1 MRFKTLAAL
10 SALSL
15 SVAPAMAQSQAVA
28 PVTSASVERVSA
40 NQEQANNLGG
50 GSDTIIAVLA
60 GAIAVGFITLT
71 IINNDDDD
79 DDNPTSP

>member
-15 SVAPAMAQSQAVA
+15 SAAPVVAQSQAVA

-40 NQEQANNLGG
+40 SQEQASNLGG
-50 GSDTIIAVLA
+50 GSDTIIGILA

-71 IINNDDDD
+71 IINDDDD
-79 DDNPTSP
+79 DDSPTSP

>member
-15 SVAPAMAQSQAVA
+15 SVAPAMAQSQAVTST
-28 PVTSASVERVSA
+28 TSASVDRVSA
-40 NQEQANNLGG
+40 TQEQANKLGG

-60 GAIAVGFITLT
+60 GAIAVAFITLT
-71 IINNDDDD
+71 AINDDDND
-79 DDNPTSP
+79 ETPTSP

>member
-28 PVTSASVERVSA
+28 PVTSASAERVSA
-40 NQEQANNLGG
+40 TQEQTNNLGG
-50 GSDTIIAVLA
+50 GSDTIIGVLA

-71 IINNDDDD
+71 VINDDDD

>member
-10 SALSL
+10 SVLSL
-15 SVAPAMAQSQAVA
+15 SATPVIAQSQAVA

-40 NQEQANNLGG
+40 SQQETNKLGG
-50 GSDTIIAVLA
+50 GGDTIIAILA

-71 IINNDDDD
+71 VINNDDDD
-79 DDNPTSP
+79 DPVSP